1 MAFFGMSASVIC
13 GIEVNYCMADYL
25 YIHIPFCVRKCLYC
39 DFTSVPYDEEQANNY
54 AEALCK
60 ELVLKKHEAGNL
72 KTVYIGGGTP
82 SLMSEQFFE
91 ILFSC
96 LTANFRFAPQAEITV
111 EANPGTLS
119 KAKLGILVSM
129 GINRISFGIQSFQD
143 NELKALGRIHTS
155 REAVTA
161 LEMAKKAGLTNIS
174 LDLMYGIPGQTSAT
188 WRDTLKNAVK
198 LAPSHISAY
207 ELTPEKGTPL
217 FCLLEEKRIELPDE
231 ERVLEMYDDAI
242 DYLAAND
249 YGHYEISNFA
259 RPGFTCRH
267 NMNYWNRGEYIAAGA
282 GAHSFIA
289 GVRTRNTGNIPVYID
304 RLRTGTLPVEESL
317 TISATEALREQ
328 LFLGL
333 RKTDGIPLAGL
344 EPTGINITEAA
355 AELIEEGYLEI
366 AGENLRL
373 TRKGLVL
380 SNTVIV
386 TLFEK
391 LGL

>member
-1 MAFFGMSASVIC
+1 
-13 GIEVNYCMADYL
+13 MADYL

-39 DFTSVPYDEEQANNY
+39 DFTSVPYDEEQADDY
-54 AEALCK
+54 VEALCK
-60 ELVLKKHEAGNL
+60 ELALKKHQAGNL
-72 KTVYIGGGTP
+72 KTLYIGGGTP
-82 SLMSEQFFE
+82 SLMSDKFFE

-96 LTANFRFAPQAEITV
+96 LTANFRFASHPEITV

-119 KAKLGILVSM
+119 KAKLGILVSL

-155 REAVTA
+155 REAMTA
-161 LEMAKKAGLTNIS
+161 LEIARKTGLTNIS
-174 LDLMYGIPGQTSAT
+174 LDLMYGIPGQTIAT
-188 WRDTLKNAVK
+188 WRDTLKNAVE

-217 FCLLEEKRIELPDE
+217 FCMLEEERIELPGE
-231 ERVLEMYDDAI
+231 EIVLGMYDDAI
-242 DYLAAND
+242 AYLAEND

-259 RPGFTCRH
+259 RPGFRCRH
-267 NMNYWNRGEYIAAGA
+267 NQNYWDRGEYLAAGA

-289 GVRTRNTGNIPVYID
+289 GVRTRNTGNIPVYIE
-304 RLRTGTLPVEESL
+304 RLRAGTLPLEESL
-317 TISATEALREQ
+317 AISAPEALREQ

-333 RKTDGIPLAGL
+333 RKTDGIPLAGM
-344 EPTGINITEAA
+344 EPTRVNITEAA

-366 AGENLRL
+366 AGGNLRL